1 MLFAVE
7 MPLLSVVTVPIV
19 LALMLAYMWLDARM
33 IRRIKK
39 QLAYERNSKLLIAD
53 QYSNALSK
61 VQRQRN
67 EESMS
72 QISQAI
78 KERDEAKARLDQA
91 INERNEAKAN
101 FDQAIRDLH
110 QQKEASRKQCEG
122 YEAAATERIKKIT
135 FDRDQAVRQKLD
147 AMREKEEVEELLRRT
162 TEGMASCIEENK
174 ALVNE
179 RNQVRANFLALLCDH
194 GEAGRTIGEL
204 AHYVR
209 EMKKLA
215 CLAEERLPQQDR
227 ETPATLPD
235 DPITA
240 ESPPSAAD
248 DFFEQYVAAANEVT
262 ECPWDHNPNIT
273 IVRRKEDGAIVG
285 IRGIPT
291 SVEYESLT
299 KMIDDEEKAR
309 QRIEPGQESNPC

>member
-1 MLFAVE
+1 MLLAICIT
-7 MPLLSVVTVPIV
+7 LLLASWVVLLFCVSNAKDNVDRARKAMLQAEQSELKIASQLGKARKERDEAKAQLSETEAV
-19 LALMLAYMWLDARM
+19 LAKTRELTEVVAT
-33 IRRIKK
+33 
-39 QLAYERNSKLLIAD
+39 ERNKAVRERDEARVQRDTLQKLLDEAK
-53 QYSNALSK
+53 SRLA
-61 VQRQRN
+61 
-67 EESMS
+67 
-72 QISQAI
+72 QAI
-78 KERDEAKARLDQA
+78 KERDEAKA
-91 INERNEAKAN
+91 N
-101 FDQAIRDLH
+101 FDQ
-110 QQKEASRKQCEG
+110 EN
-122 YEAAATERIKKIT
+122 
-135 FDRDQAVRQKLD
+135 RQKLD
-147 AMREKEEVEELLRRT
+147 AIREKEEVEQLLRRT
-162 TEGMASCIEENK
+162 NENMASCIEENK
-174 ALVNE
+174 TIANE

-215 CLAEERLPQQDR
+215 CLAEERLPQQDH
-227 ETPATLPD
+227 EKPATLPD

-240 ESPPSAAD
+240 EAPPSAAD

-309 QRIEPGQESNPC
+309 QRIEPGQESNPYPC